1 MDPVRTDQ
9 AQASQLRRVTV
20 MVGFVLVGFF
30 VLIAVLSALGWV
42 ADSRETSGF
51 FAAPYDRTRRSD

>member
-1 MDPVRTDQ
+1 M
-9 AQASQLRRVTV
+9 RRVTV